1 MLLQSAP
8 PGPPAIQ
15 SPKNGRFQD
24 PTPELLHQN
33 LWVGGHLE
41 ICPEASFGGTNPFIW
56 EKPLE
61 QNLHDKYP
69 SWFSF
74 RWNVLGGRE
83 GWEQARLLHGTG
95 KSVDR
100 EPGLLC
106 PSALLRAI

>member
-61 QNLHDKYP
+61 QKDSFGDYTKLIRLSTIKIIILKYCD
-69 SWFSF
+69 
-74 RWNVLGGRE
+74 V
-83 GWEQARLLHGTG
+83 TT
-95 KSVDR
+95 
-100 EPGLLC
+100 
-106 PSALLRAI
+106 